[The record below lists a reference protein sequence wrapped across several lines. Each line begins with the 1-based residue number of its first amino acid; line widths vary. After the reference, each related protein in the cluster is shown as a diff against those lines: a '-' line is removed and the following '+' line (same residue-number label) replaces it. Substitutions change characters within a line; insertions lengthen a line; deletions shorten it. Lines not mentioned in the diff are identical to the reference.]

1 MSFRFDLLVAA
12 DVVPEAEA
20 EAEAG
25 AGAGVGVG
33 VALELM
39 QEML

>member
-12 DVVPEAEA
+12 DVVPEA

>member
-25 AGAGVGVG
+25 AGVGVGVG

>member
-25 AGAGVGVG
+25 AGAGAGVG